1 MCGHTFDWHS
11 GAGAGGRVG
20 REAVV
25 GTWCTEAKDAAE
37 GAAVHRTPP
46 TEGN

>member
-1 MCGHTFDWHS
+1 MCGHTFDWHWK
-11 GAGAGGRVG
+11 GGLGGSG

-37 GAAVHRTPP
+37 GAAVHRAPP